1 MTANDTSNDYLFD
14 SFGRY
19 CPERFVVSRAEITTK
34 TWAEVGE
41 WTRGEPA
48 LVIMCGDIEDGQLVD
63 TPEVLH
69 DVPVAAWPDNLTPSA
84 GDAVDEL
91 KALGYR
97 KVPGAREDATE
108 YGVAFD
114 IEAW

>member
-1 MTANDTSNDYLFD
+1 MTNT
-14 SFGRY
+14 
-19 CPERFVVSRAEITTK
+19 TTK

-41 WTRGEPA
+41 WTQGEHALLVMRGVVEY
-48 LVIMCGDIEDGQLVD
+48 GQLVD
-63 TPEVLH
+63 GFEVLH
-69 DVPVAAWPDNLTPSA
+69 DVSLPAWPDNLAPSA
-84 GDAVDEL
+84 GDATDEL

-114 IEAW
+114 VEPQ